1 MDKSIQN
8 YSYVSLSDIDSF
20 EDLEFV
26 LKELKS
32 QVLIFKVTLE
42 SIEGNRAKILLSH
55 FGRKEDLQ
63 NLLSIH
69 SNFQEIN
76 SLTEDII
83 SYYFI
88 NSSI

>member
-32 QVLIFKVTLE
+32 QVLIFKVTLD
-42 SIEGNRAKILLSH
+42 LL
-55 FGRKEDLQ
+55 R
-63 NLLSIH
+63 
-69 SNFQEIN
+69 EI
-76 SLTEDII
+76 S
-83 SYYFI
+83 
-88 NSSI
+88 